1 MKLIRL
7 TSTSD
12 NGTFDNS
19 FNNDIVIPANSEL
32 SLGSLSLEL
41 APKDITIDGNNN
53 TIVYEVANGQGA
65 TVTLDQARYTSETAK
80 TILFQ
85 DMSNKMNL
93 SLDGNRGGV
102 VQGSMP
108 TGIQIGM
115 QFKAGVVDETYPESM
130 KKAYT
135 GKFGMAYKIKNERQ
149 LLDTSWALTNV
160 KSEGS
165 GNTTTY
171 SRNDAAEGNE
181 LSYALSKHPITKG
194 CGSLLTELHKFEE
207 GSSSDGDVNGVFIG
221 ITTKSNATTR
231 AECEFGFQAPY
242 KEGTSG
248 GEPNFIKYL
257 LGTASDF
264 GGNAAEIPAGSYI
277 GLETIEGVVYG
288 VYYQDDG
295 SGGGVYDRSF
305 LDDVGTEAGTVSK
318 YTLLSKADGSPKDYY
333 VMIMFFG
340 ATAKTQIRGFKWSPD
355 AWNNSTTTEDLR
367 IDLGHNLGVG
377 PTPSPV
383 AGNGFIEFEPSL
395 ARFLGYQNPRIP
407 LSGSSKLGR
416 PNFIWNGSFLFSGV
430 NLSDSY
436 YVELLSLNVDSYDGF
451 TSGRKNILAVVP
463 QLEQS
468 NTASNENVVIY
479 EPPYPVFLDLRND
492 APITLRN
499 IRARVVYSDGSAVV
513 TNALSVMSLLFK
525 KSRMIKQ

>member
-65 TVTLDQARYTSETAK
+65 TVSLDQARYTSETAK

-102 VQGSMP
+102 AKESMP

-115 QFKAGVVDETYPESM
+115 QFKAGVVDPTYPDTM

-135 GKFGMAYKIKNERQ
+135 GKFGMAYQIKNERQ
-149 LLDTSWALTNV
+149 LETTSWALTNV
-160 KSEGS
+160 KAVGT

-171 SRNDAAEGNE
+171 SRNDGASGNE

-194 CGSLLTELHKFEE
+194 CGSLLTKLHVYEE
-207 GSSSDGDVNGVFIG
+207 NSGASAGNVNGVFIG
-221 ITTKSNATTR
+221 ITTKANATTR

-242 KEGTSG
+242 DEGGTSG
-248 GEPNFIKYL
+248 EFIKFL
-257 LGTASDF
+257 LGTSSDF
-264 GGNAAEIPAGSYI
+264 GGTATTVPAGSYI

-295 SGGGVYDRSF
+295 SGGYDRGF
-305 LDDVGTEAGTVSK
+305 LDDKATEALTVSK

-340 ATAKTQIRGFKWSPD
+340 ATGDTQIREFKWSPD

-367 IDLGHNLGVG
+367 IDLGHGLGVG

-383 AGNGFIEFEPSL
+383 AGSGFIEFQPSL
-395 ARFLGYQNPRIP
+395 SKFLGYQNPRIP

-416 PNFIWNGSFLFSGV
+416 PNFIWNGSFQFSGV

-436 YVELLSLNVDSYDGF
+436 YVELLSLNVDSYDGL

-463 QLEQS
+463 QLEQT
-468 NTASNENVVIY
+468 NTSSNENVVIY
-479 EPPYPVFLDLRND
+479 EPSYPVFLDLRND

-499 IRARVVYSDGSAVV
+499 IRARVVYSDGSAIV

>member
-53 TIVYEVANGQGA
+53 TIVYEVATGQGA

-93 SLDGNRGGV
+93 SLDGNRSSTSRLSV
-102 VQGSMP
+102 P

-115 QFKAGVVDETYPESM
+115 QFKAGVVDETYPDTM

-135 GKFGMAYKIKNERQ
+135 GKFGMAYQIKNERQ
-149 LLDTSWALTNV
+149 LETTSWALNNV
-160 KSEGS
+160 KAVGS

-171 SRNDAAEGNE
+171 SRNDGASGNE

-194 CGSLLTELHKFEE
+194 CGSLLTKLHVFEE
-207 GSSSDGDVNGVFIG
+207 GSASAGNVNGVFIG
-221 ITTKSNATTR
+221 ITTKANATTR

-242 KEGTSG
+242 DEGGTTP
-248 GEPNFIKYL
+248 EFIKFL

-264 GGNAAEIPAGSYI
+264 GGTATVIPTGSYI
-277 GLETIEGVVYG
+277 GLETLEGVVYG
-288 VYYQDDG
+288 VYYQEDG
-295 SGGGVYDRSF
+295 SGGYYRAF
-305 LDDVGTEAGTVSK
+305 LDDKATDASTVSK
-318 YTLLSKADGSPKDYY
+318 YTLLSNADGSPKDYY

-340 ATAKTQIRGFKWSPD
+340 ATGDTQIREFKWSPD

-367 IDLGHNLGVG
+367 IDLGHGLGVG

-383 AGNGFIEFEPSL
+383 AGSGFIEFDPSL

-416 PNFIWNGSFLFSGV
+416 PNFIWNGSFQFSGV

>member
-53 TIVYEVANGQGA
+53 TIVYQVANGQGA

-93 SLDGNRGGV
+93 SLDGNRGATALDV
-102 VQGSMP
+102 P

-115 QFKAGVVDETYPESM
+115 QFKAGVVDESYPDSM

-149 LLDTSWALTNV
+149 LVDTSWALTNV
-160 KSEGS
+160 KSAGT

-171 SRNDAAEGNE
+171 SRDDAASGNE
-181 LSYALSKHPITKG
+181 LSYALSKHPMTKG
-194 CGSLLTELHKFEE
+194 CGSLLTKLHKYDE
-207 GSSSDGDVNGVFIG
+207 GSASAGNVNGVFIG
-221 ITTKSNATTR
+221 ITTKANATTR

-242 KEGTSG
+242 EDGGGG
-248 GEPNFIKYL
+248 GEQQFIKYL
-257 LGTASDF
+257 LGTSSNFA
-264 GGNAAEIPAGSYI
+264 GNAAEVPAGTYI
-277 GLETIEGVVYG
+277 GLETMEGVVYA
-288 VYYQDDG
+288 VYYQRNDPDDG
-295 SGGGVYDRSF
+295 GYYRAF
-305 LDDVGTEAGTVSK
+305 LDDRDTEAETVSK
-318 YTLLSKADGSPKDYY
+318 YTLLSKADGTPEDYY

-340 ATAKTQIRGFKWSPD
+340 AADKTEIREFKWSPD
-355 AWNNSTTTEDLR
+355 AWNNSTTTKDLR
-367 IDLGHNLGVG
+367 IDLGHGLGVG

-383 AGNGFIEFEPSL
+383 AGSGFIEFEPSL

-407 LSGSSKLGR
+407 LSGNSKLGR
-416 PNFIWNGSFLFSGV
+416 PNFIWNGSFQFSGV

-463 QLEQS
+463 QLEQT
-468 NTASNENVVIY
+468 NTSSNENVVIY
-479 EPPYPVFLDLRND
+479 EPSYPVFLDLRND

-499 IRARVVYSDGSAVV
+499 IRARVVYSDGSAIV